1 MSYYAPKKVEIYTS
15 EDGVKWTPSLGDVT
29 LSSSSTQN
37 IAFKEAVQAR
47 YLKYEMLEI
56 MSGRVSLYSLLPYL
70 ANE

>member
-1 MSYYAPKKVEIYTS
+1 MMCIHC
-15 EDGVKWTPSLGDVT
+15 GNVT

-47 YLKYEMLEI
+47 YLKYEMLQI
-56 MSGRVSLYSLLPYL
+56 VSSRVSLLSLLPYL